1 MILEDYTS
9 KNGRYLEQ
17 AGAKKTN
24 KPDFLREWGI
34 ASKLISFC
42 PDFILSSVALSALDE
57 VRSKHTGAC

>member
-17 AGAKKTN
+17 AGAKKKKT
-24 KPDFLREWGI
+24 DFLREWGI

-42 PDFILSSVALSALDE
+42 PDFFPSSVALSALDE